1 MKSKN
6 ADSVGSVTE
15 WIEDLKS
22 KDPEA
27 QQKIW
32 HRFVD
37 RLVNFAN
44 RKLSG
49 INSPVVDANDVANMA
64 FYSLFEK
71 TPDQFESLINRN
83 DLWRILALM
92 AERRAIDVIRRA
104 MAQKNGND
112 RLLNESVLPVNKDGH
127 RLSLDHFPN
136 ADATPDFILILNEEI
151 EVRLDSLNDETL
163 RCIAIEK
170 MQGAKNQEIASKLAI
185 SLRSV
190 ERKLSLIR
198 NIFSNIVE

>member
-104 MAQKNGND
+104 MAQKK
-112 RLLNESVLPVNKDGH
+112 RK
-127 RLSLDHFPN
+127 
-136 ADATPDFILILNEEI
+136 
-151 EVRLDSLNDETL
+151 
-163 RCIAIEK
+163 
-170 MQGAKNQEIASKLAI
+170 
-185 SLRSV
+185 RS
-190 ERKLSLIR
+190 ITQ
-198 NIFSNIVE
+198 